1 MDQSVLTVDWYPFHI
16 AKCAVTPHWTPL
28 SIHPLCCCYTPVC
41 FHTEC
46 WISAFWRVRFKKR
59 SKIEQK
65 DIITPMHCLA
75 FPSALFGA
83 PFHIDNRTVGNCGFW
98 LEYASKTPLEVGA
111 DLPRRMRL
119 FWLRCQIMRLRSI
132 HIKPHYSQNAFD
144 SALLA
149 WYERGMRVLVEF
161 GPWEHLW
168 SCLPS
173 MMSNLRVWEWHTRS
187 SNSSQKGGATDI
199 SKQAKNNQTL
209 PKSHFFV
216 VLAFFSCSQDK
227 KAIFPHW
234 IHRNLYQNS
243 GKCWKLKM

>member
-1 MDQSVLTVDWYPFHI
+1 MQTWNLNGVRATISYPFHI

-46 WISAFWRVRFKKR
+46 RISAFWRVRFKKR

-83 PFHIDNRTVGNCGFW
+83 PFHIDNRTVANCGFW

-119 FWLRCQIMRLRSI
+119 FWLRCQIMRLRSV
-132 HIKPHYSQNAFD
+132 HIKPLHYSQNAFD

-149 WYERGMRVLVEF
+149 WYERGIIPLSYRQMCSHSALNSTF
-161 GPWEHLW
+161 NSSALLLLH
-168 SCLPS
+168 SCLLS
-173 MMSNLRVWEWHTRS
+173 HRVSDFR
-187 SNSSQKGGATDI
+187 I
-199 SKQAKNNQTL
+199 
-209 PKSHFFV
+209 
-216 VLAFFSCSQDK
+216 LAS
-227 KAIFPHW
+227 AV
-234 IHRNLYQNS
+234 
-243 GKCWKLKM
+243 

>member
-1 MDQSVLTVDWYPFHI
+1 MIIQIVHVALVWKQSRISFFWHSYPFHI
-16 AKCAVTPHWTPL
+16 AKWAVTPHWTPL

-46 WISAFWRVRFKKR
+46 RISAFWRVRFKKR

-83 PFHIDNRTVGNCGFW
+83 PFHIDNRTVANCGFW

-119 FWLRCQIMRLRSI
+119 FRLRCQIMRLRSV

-149 WYERGMRVLVEF
+149 WYERGISVIPNALGRAPGENEYYNKMKLSRRVFSQESKRAQF
-161 GPWEHLW
+161 KW
-168 SCLPS
+168 SFELPS
-173 MMSNLRVWEWHTRS
+173 FYGILDCVYANL
-187 SNSSQKGGATDI
+187 
-199 SKQAKNNQTL
+199 
-209 PKSHFFV
+209 
-216 VLAFFSCSQDK
+216 
-227 KAIFPHW
+227 
-234 IHRNLYQNS
+234 HRDA
-243 GKCWKLKM
+243 

>member
-1 MDQSVLTVDWYPFHI
+1 MRISNDASRCNLAYTRSKILSFKWSFKMRNSNYALCSRVKTVNYPFHI

-46 WISAFWRVRFKKR
+46 RISAFWRVRFKKR

-83 PFHIDNRTVGNCGFW
+83 PFHIDNRTVANCGFW

-119 FWLRCQIMRLRSI
+119 FWLRCQIMRLRSV

-149 WYERGMRVLVEF
+149 WYEWGKRYTTFSSSTCARICFANKTDLQSKSAIKPTLHSHWWYGNTNINCF
-161 GPWEHLW
+161 
-168 SCLPS
+168 
-173 MMSNLRVWEWHTRS
+173 EWW
-187 SNSSQKGGATDI
+187 
-199 SKQAKNNQTL
+199 
-209 PKSHFFV
+209 
-216 VLAFFSCSQDK
+216 AFLS
-227 KAIFPHW
+227 
-234 IHRNLYQNS
+234 
-243 GKCWKLKM
+243 

>member
-1 MDQSVLTVDWYPFHI
+1 MRSHSALNSTFNSS
-16 AKCAVTPHWTPL
+16 AL
-28 SIHPLCCCYTPVC
+28 LLLYTPVC

-46 WISAFWRVRFKKR
+46 RISAFWQVRFKKR

-83 PFHIDNRTVGNCGFW
+83 PFHIDNRTVANCGFW

-119 FWLRCQIMRLRSI
+119 FWLRCQIMRLRSV

-149 WYERGMRVLVEF
+149 WYERGISFIKWVKCNSSEETHKKTKLFQKIDESSFTLFECYRNVNF
-161 GPWEHLW
+161 K
-168 SCLPS
+168 
-173 MMSNLRVWEWHTRS
+173 
-187 SNSSQKGGATDI
+187 SNSRRSLSCHNKPSCTAAGIAVDI
-199 SKQAKNNQTL
+199 RSCALALRSKQAPRSALFRCHPTL
-209 PKSHFFV
+209 SALP
-216 VLAFFSCSQDK
+216 VL
-227 KAIFPHW
+227 
-234 IHRNLYQNS
+234 
-243 GKCWKLKM
+243 